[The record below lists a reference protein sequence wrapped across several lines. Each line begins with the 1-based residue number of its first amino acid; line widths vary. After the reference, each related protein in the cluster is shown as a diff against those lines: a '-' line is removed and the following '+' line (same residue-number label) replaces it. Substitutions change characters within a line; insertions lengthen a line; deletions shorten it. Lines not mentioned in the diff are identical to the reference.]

1 MNLKSLFE
9 SPWFKGTEALLAI
22 AASGCAVVALFQS
35 VGHQSHQPDS
45 TGRNSCR
52 RPAGIVDAAQQVI
65 REQLDRFY
73 SPLLGIRERLRA
85 NGETRLKVSA
95 AAEAAWRNLCSRVEG
110 SDPVS
115 RADAFLKLEKE
126 RFPGFEKIIEYNN
139 RQLAEEV
146 VPLYRRMVEIFTGN
160 MWLAEPSTR

>member
-1 MNLKSLFE
+1 
-9 SPWFKGTEALLAI
+9 
-22 AASGCAVVALFQS
+22 
-35 VGHQSHQPDS
+35 
-45 TGRNSCR
+45 
-52 RPAGIVDAAQQVI
+52 
-65 REQLDRFY
+65 
-73 SPLLGIRERLRA
+73 
-85 NGETRLKVSA
+85 
-95 AAEAAWRNLCSRVEG
+95 VEG